1 MNQAEVLAMLASAGI
16 TPLPNRHPLSP
27 PVPAGD
33 YQYPEQGV
41 LGFLGLLFSPTKFG
55 MKLIGPEGSGKS
67 SFIKAI
73 HGILGWPL
81 LIPGIGPST
90 EESEFRG
97 VLVPTPEGLVHKEG
111 VVVRAMR
118 MGVPILMDEFNTL
131 KSGVITSLNSVL
143 DGSGMY
149 LPESDEVLLPAAGFK
164 VYATENPAD
173 AGMGFHGRSRE
184 DESSLARFIT
194 VRLDYMSDDQE
205 KSLIVAALTRFGEL
219 DGAGAALIAERMLRV
234 AHQVRSL
241 WVGNNPDDPAALTSN
256 LSTRALLAWAEL
268 LGSPFIGK
276 RDDAVLLS
284 LEMACLNSR
293 TPEFKQAVT
302 EYVKDVFGCGS
313 AE

>member
-1 MNQAEVLAMLASAGI
+1 
-16 TPLPNRHPLSP
+16 LSP
-27 PVPAGD
+27 PVPGED
-33 YQYPEQGV
+33 YEYPEQGV
-41 LGFLGLLFSPTKFG
+41 LGFLGLLFSPTKYG
-55 MKLIGPEGSGKS
+55 LKLSGPEGSGKS

-73 HGILGWPL
+73 HGVLGWPL

-97 VLVPTPEGLVHKEG
+97 VLVPSPEGLVHKEG
-111 VVVRAMR
+111 VVLKAMR
-118 MGVPILMDEFNTL
+118 TGIPVLLDEFNTL

-149 LPESDEVLLPAAGFK
+149 LPESEEVIMPAAGFK

-173 AGMGFHGRSRE
+173 GGLGFHGRSRE

-194 VRLDYMSDDQE
+194 VRLEYMADDQE
-205 KSLIVAALTRFGEL
+205 KRLIVAALTRFGEL
-219 DGAGAALIAERMLRV
+219 DEGGAGLIAGRMLRV
-234 AHQVRSL
+234 ANQVRAL

-293 TPEFKQAVT
+293 TPEFKQSVT
-302 EYVKDVFGCGS
+302 EYVKDVFGCGG
-313 AE
+313 AES